1 MNLERAI
8 LLTRMKAGESM
19 ASLNVDPL
27 KLYFG
32 GQYPINEDFIIH
44 QPTVGE
50 IMEYGE
56 NDFYQMLYV
65 FIGNTTMRKLELW
78 DLGVSWTA
86 LSDYELFCTL
96 VQAYPVEKTKILFGD
111 GIDFTKFKM
120 YGIEHT
126 DEQNAEFEK
135 QYSEWEQEH
144 QKMSD
149 VNKKRQKIFRRFEF
163 DNTFYNAQNG
173 IELSAKTYHQIAD
186 VLRAMFGIFP
196 KTEYINSKSGRELVI
211 EEQRNLRKQEQN
223 DDGKVPSSTL
233 LPLISGCVNHPG
245 FKYNVAQLK
254 DLGIYAFMD
263 SVQRLQVY
271 QNTRSLLNGAYSGF
285 ADMSKVPK
293 EEFDFM
299 REIKN

>member
-1 MNLERAI
+1 
-8 LLTRMKAGESM
+8 M

-32 GQYPINEDFIIH
+32 GEYPIDENFTIH

-78 DLGVSWTA
+78 DLGISWTA
-86 LSDYELFCTL
+86 LSDYELFCEL
-96 VQAYPVEKTKILFGD
+96 VRAYPVERTKILFGHE
-111 GIDFTKFKM
+111 IDFTKFKI
-120 YGIEHT
+120 YGVNHT
-126 DEQNAEFEK
+126 DEQIVEFEK
-135 QYSEWEQEH
+135 QYQKFDEDGKPRNLNVSEQRYRVFA
-144 QKMSD
+144 KY
-149 VNKKRQKIFRRFEF
+149 EF
-163 DNTFYNAQNG
+163 DNTLYDIEDD
-173 IELSAKTYHQIAD
+173 IELNAETYHQIAD

-196 KTEYINSKSGRELVI
+196 KTEYINTKSGRELLI
-211 EEQRNLRKQEQN
+211 DEQRNLRAREEKQNE
-223 DDGKVPSSTL
+223 GKIPPSTL

-245 FKYNVAQLK
+245 FKYDVEGTKN
-254 DLGIYAFMD
+254 LGIYAFMD
-263 SVQRLQVY
+263 SARRLQVY
-271 QNTRSLLNGAYSGF
+271 QTTHALLSGAYSGF
-285 ADMSKVPK
+285 SDMSKVPK